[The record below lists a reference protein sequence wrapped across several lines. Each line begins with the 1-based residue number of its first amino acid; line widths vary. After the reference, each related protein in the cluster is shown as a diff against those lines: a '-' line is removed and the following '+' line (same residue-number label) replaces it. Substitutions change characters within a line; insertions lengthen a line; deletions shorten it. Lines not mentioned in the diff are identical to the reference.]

1 MTKLSIV
8 GLNKIW
14 KNANNKLCWV
24 DNVGKKTTKSA
35 MMMTTTT
42 DRIKDRMTTASCW
55 DRQGLCL
62 RERER
67 ETQFAAWSYNTIA
80 WLAGWPMILGEW
92 GHALPWSAQVHR
104 RAIDGLSV
112 SVSLFWSLPIV
123 RPSVATT
130 CPNIGSMATAD
141 AAWRHKWPYNDIIHR
156 RHTSSFPPRTRDTM
170 CFDCTFVVESH
181 VRFAVLHTLIHTVS

>member
-1 MTKLSIV
+1 MLAKRRRSRRWWWRRRQI
-8 GLNKIW
+8 GS
-14 KNANNKLCWV
+14 
-24 DNVGKKTTKSA
+24 KTE
-35 MMMTTTT
+35 
-42 DRIKDRMTTASCW
+42 W
-55 DRQGLCL
+55 RQQVAETGRDCVS
-62 RERER
+62 ERER